1 MLSVAFVVLLATVV
15 SSAPMPDPDVV
26 GSVVSPLS
34 FGAVYTGIHNV
45 DTKLIPGTVSYGAP
59 SLVYYGR
66 KKRDAEAN
74 PDVIGSVV
82 HPISFGPVYTGI
94 HNVEAKHIPGKVT
107 YTAPQLVYYGRKKRE
122 AEASPDVVGSVVH
135 PVSYGAVYTGIHKA
149 EGKLIPGSITYST
162 PSLVYYGRKKREAEA
177 NPGVVGS
184 VVSPVSYGAVYT
196 GIHKVDTKLI
206 PGTVTYD
213 NPSLVYYGRK

>member
-1 MLSVAFVVLLATVV
+1 MLSVAYVVLLATVV

-26 GSVVSPLS
+26 GSVISPLS

-45 DTKLIPGTVSYGAP
+45 DTKLIAGTVSYGAP
-59 SLVYYGR
+59 SLLYYGR
-66 KKRDAEAN
+66 KKRD
-74 PDVIGSVV
+74 
-82 HPISFGPVYTGI
+82 
-94 HNVEAKHIPGKVT
+94 
-107 YTAPQLVYYGRKKRE
+107 

-135 PVSYGAVYTGIHKA
+135 PVAYGAVYTGIHKA

-196 GIHKVDTKLI
+196 GIHKVDTTLI